1 MPMKGKRVLVTGG
14 SGFIASHLC
23 RRLVDA
29 GADLTVLVK
38 YNSVIDNVRLVG
50 IWDQINI
57 IESDLRN
64 PDSLRPLSEIRPQI
78 IYHMAAYNH
87 VGDSF
92 SQVSEAF
99 DSNGKGTVNLLESY
113 GDYERFIYISTSE
126 VYGLQTTV
134 PFQEDATPA
143 PLSPYAVGKYAGE
156 VYSRMMWNSHNKP
169 VVMIRP
175 FNCYGPY
182 QSNRAVIPELITK
195 CLQNADVVTT
205 EGLQTREFNFV
216 SNLIDGFMMAGSCP
230 NLEGQTINL
239 GCGREVSI
247 RDLVHMIH
255 TLTGSSSELKIGKL
269 PTRSGEIIRMSA
281 DRTRAWE
288 LMGWE
293 PKVHLEQGLATTIEW
308 YRRYLQ
314 QFGDAN
320 SDLAL
325 LGQHEEPRD

>member
-1 MPMKGKRVLVTGG
+1 MKGKRVLVSGG

-23 RRLVDA
+23 RRLVDE

-50 IWDQINI
+50 IWDRINV

-64 PDSLRPLSEIRPQI
+64 PDSLKPLSDIRPEI

-92 SQVSEAF
+92 SQISEAF

-113 GDYERFIYISTSE
+113 EDYDRFVYASTSE
-126 VYGLQTTV
+126 VYGLQQTV
-134 PFQEDATPA
+134 PFQEDFTPA

-156 VYSRMMWNSHNKP
+156 VYSRMKWHSHNKP
-169 VVMIRP
+169 VVIIRP

-182 QSNRAVIPELITK
+182 QSTRAVIPELITK
-195 CLQNADVVTT
+195 CIQNVDLVTT

-216 SNLIDGFMMAGSCP
+216 SNLVDGFILAGSLP
-230 NLEGQTINL
+230 NLEGQTINV
-239 GCGREVSI
+239 GCGQEISI
-247 RDLVHMIH
+247 RDLALKIH
-255 TLTGSSSELKIGKL
+255 ALTDSKSELKVGKL
-269 PTRSGEIIRMSA
+269 PTRSGEITRMCA
-281 DRTRAWE
+281 DSTKAKK

-293 PKVHLEQGLATTIEW
+293 PKVDLEQGLISTIEW
-308 YRRYLQ
+308 YRRYLR
-314 QFGDAN
+314 QFGDPT
-320 SDLAL
+320 SELAQ
-325 LGQHEEPRD
+325 LGQQEALSY